1 MLAERWDQ
9 RGQIIFPSNSL
20 GDIEQFHNF
29 AECQQ
34 RNHSEEKQ
42 NEKIKTDGK

>member
-1 MLAERWDQ
+1 MIL
-9 RGQIIFPSNSL
+9 FPSNYL

-34 RNHSEEKQ
+34 QNHSEDRQNKKQ
-42 NEKIKTDGK
+42 KRM

>member
-20 GDIEQFHNF
+20 GDIELFHNF
-29 AECQQ
+29 AEWQL
-34 RNHSEEKQ
+34 RDYSEDKQ
-42 NEKIKTDGK
+42 NDKLITYGK